1 MGTIQVRSAG
11 RRTRRP
17 KRRVNKPSLASFRA
31 PLTSLAVALSLILQ
45 LFAVPY
51 HQALSAPVVSP
62 DTAAVS
68 AELKATF
75 GDAAALCV
83 QADDKGAPHS
93 PGGCCDDQCPF
104 CRFAAQAAALIAPD
118 APALPR
124 LLRPTRRTLGAAREP
139 VAVPFRPNQRNRARA
154 PPLPV

>member
-1 MGTIQVRSAG
+1 MPGGGPTRNRRGG
-11 RRTRRP
+11 RQLP
-17 KRRVNKPSLASFRA
+17 NPSSRGASFTA
-31 PLTSLAVALSLILQ
+31 LLAALSLIIE

-51 HQALSAPVVSP
+51 HQALSAPVASP
-62 DTAAVS
+62 DTAAIA

-93 PGGCCDDQCPF
+93 PAGCCDDQCPF

-118 APALPR
+118 APALH
-124 LLRPTRRTLGAAREP
+124 EP
-139 VAVPFRPNQRNRARA
+139 IGVGCETIGIAPIPGAVPAPPTSRNRARA